1 MSPAIEQATSLI
13 TGRIFTIVIVVV
25 VLTVLSL
32 VAGRVIGKNDKRKRK
47 AVTNLTFYGGMIMF
61 ALFFLPQFLG
71 ARG

>member
-1 MSPAIEQATSLI
+1 MNPAIEQATSLI
-13 TGRIFTIVIVVV
+13 IERIFTIAIVVV

-47 AVTNLTFYGGMIMF
+47 VATNLTFYGGMIMF
-61 ALFFLPQFLG
+61 ALFYLPQLLG